1 MTYLDAVIM
10 GLVEGFTEFLPV
22 SSTGHMIIV
31 APLIRV
37 DQSTSTWSVFLFVSQ
52 FGAILAVILYF
63 WPDLWRRFRSF
74 TPRSASSH
82 LFTKLIVAMLP
93 SVVVGLAA
101 NDFMEEYLET
111 NPVAVAGA
119 LIVGAV
125 AMELIERRFRRQTGP
140 TLDDVTY
147 RQALIIGL
155 GQVLSIWPGTS
166 RSMATIMAG
175 MLAGLPV
182 RTAAEFSFFIAIP
195 TMLLASAYKLL
206 KHFGEIDGDAA
217 GVIGV
222 GMVTAFV
229 TALIVVAGF
238 MQFIRSNRFTPFA
251 VYRVA
256 LGVAVLW
263 YCW

>member
-1 MTYLDAVIM
+1 MTILDAIIM
-10 GLVEGFTEFLPV
+10 GLVEGLTEFLPV

-31 APLIRV
+31 APLIGV

-63 WPDLWRRFRSF
+63 WPDLWRRIRSF
-74 TPRSASSH
+74 TPQRASSH

-93 SVVVGLAA
+93 SVVVGLLA
-101 NDFMEEYLET
+101 NDFMEAHLEQ
-111 NPVAVAGA
+111 NPVAVAAA

-125 AMELIERRFRRQTGP
+125 AMELIDRRFRRTSGP
-140 TLDDVTY
+140 ALDEVTY

-195 TMLLASAYKLL
+195 TMLLASAWKLF
-206 KHFGEIDGDAA
+206 KHFGDISNDAA
-217 GVIGV
+217 GVILV
-222 GMVTAFV
+222 GTVTAFV
-229 TALIVVAGF
+229 TALVVIAGF
-238 MQFIRSNRFTPFA
+238 MQFIRTNRFTPFA
-251 VYRVA
+251 VYRVL
-256 LGVAVLW
+256 LGVAVLLF
-263 YCW
+263 